1 MPFPPR
7 AVNAYFGGFSTA
19 DLLGLRDG
27 DPVDR
32 ATRARVRCAT
42 RETGSMSKLN
52 EANERLDAALEQLES
67 AVTARREQAEK
78 DAGVADGNQ
87 QLQDELTKL
96 RAEFATL
103 QETSGTVSG
112 RLDDAIGRLRNMLAE

>member
-1 MPFPPR
+1 
-7 AVNAYFGGFSTA
+7 
-19 DLLGLRDG
+19 
-27 DPVDR
+27 
-32 ATRARVRCAT
+32 
-42 RETGSMSKLN
+42 MSKLN

-103 QETSGTVSG
+103 QETSGIVSG